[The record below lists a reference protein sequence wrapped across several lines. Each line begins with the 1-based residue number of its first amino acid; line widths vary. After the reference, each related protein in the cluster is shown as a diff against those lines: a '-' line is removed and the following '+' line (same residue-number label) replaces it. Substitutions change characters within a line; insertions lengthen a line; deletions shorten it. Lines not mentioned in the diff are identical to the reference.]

1 MITKLVLVTL
11 TLSLRRGG
19 LLQLIN
25 YASLLDIRVEQT
37 IDY

>member
-11 TLSLRRGG
+11 TLSLRGG